1 MAGPLVAADAALA
14 DLASRQHGLLTHHQL
29 LDHGLDPHV
38 AAARLRS
45 GRWIRWHHGV
55 YLVAGSPRDWRTS
68 LHAACLATDGVASH
82 RSAGAL
88 WDLDGFRPGM
98 PEVTVGAE
106 RWTRRRGI
114 RVHASDLEPVDVVTI
129 DGIATSAIDRL
140 VLDLGRIIGVS
151 GVRALAFEALNRK
164 LTTWDR
170 LADVYDR
177 VGGRG
182 RPGSAALRALLDEHF
197 GRPVNESPLEDRAER
212 LLVRAGLPHPE
223 RQVRVDDRHGFVA
236 RVDLA
241 YEDLKIAIE
250 VDSIRW
256 HLTPDAFERDR
267 RKRNRLRVAGW
278 LVIEIT
284 DRMLRE
290 QPEVVVSLV
299 REARRARLAAA

>member
-1 MAGPLVAADAALA
+1 MSGPLVSADAALA
-14 DLASRQHGLLTHHQL
+14 DLASRQHGLLTHQQV

-38 AAARLRS
+38 ASARLRS

-55 YLVAGSPRDWRTS
+55 YLVAGSPSSWRTS
-68 LHAACLATDGVASH
+68 LHAACLATGGVASH
-82 RSAGAL
+82 RSAAAL
-88 WDLDGFRPGM
+88 WDLDGFRLGM

-114 RVHASDLEPVDVVTI
+114 RVHASDLEPVDRVSIETI
-129 DGIATSAIDRL
+129 PTCGIDRL
-140 VLDLGRIIGVS
+140 LLDLGRIIGPNGIRVT
-151 GVRALAFEALNRK
+151 AFEAINRK

-170 LADVYDR
+170 LADVYER

-212 LLVRAGLPHPE
+212 LLVIGGLPRPE
-223 RQVRVDDRHGFVA
+223 RQVRVDDRRGFVA

-241 YEDLKIAIE
+241 YPDLRIAIE

-256 HLTPDAFERDR
+256 HLTPDGFERDR

-278 LVIEIT
+278 LVIEVT

-290 QPEVVVSLV
+290 QPEVVVALV
-299 REARRARLAAA
+299 CEARRARLAAA